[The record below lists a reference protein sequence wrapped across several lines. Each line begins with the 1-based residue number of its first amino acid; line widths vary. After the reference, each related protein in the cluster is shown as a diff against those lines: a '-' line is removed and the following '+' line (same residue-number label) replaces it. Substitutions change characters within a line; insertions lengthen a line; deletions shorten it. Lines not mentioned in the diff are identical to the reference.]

1 MPGGQRRPTSRDLVP
16 EVEPGDPHPHPR
28 MARVSRVR
36 RVAAPHADPAGQPR
50 LPELSARAH
59 SLPDPAEGCGR
70 REKLPH
76 LRIPPHAPFDHN
88 PGHLGGG
95 VSRQAAEWSFEK
107 VVTALRSRDAK
118 RPLPPRATF
127 CFDEICA
134 GAAWA
139 APGKSREILEAE
151 GERRGLFWNLNSD
164 GKSSNRRGQSARRR
178 AQVPDRLEENKTLAR
193 CQRWNLTGNA

>member
-1 MPGGQRRPTSRDLVP
+1 MRSQRFALLELTKEGAGEKLGFRGGPVGAATGLQGRGGGASLTEQISVQGPSRCQAGSADRQVVTSFPRLSQVTRIRTHAWQGSPGSAESRPPTQT
-16 EVEPGDPHPHPR
+16 
-28 MARVSRVR
+28 
-36 RVAAPHADPAGQPR
+36 PAGQPR

-134 GAAWA
+134 GAA
-139 APGKSREILEAE
+139 
-151 GERRGLFWNLNSD
+151 
-164 GKSSNRRGQSARRR
+164 
-178 AQVPDRLEENKTLAR
+178 
-193 CQRWNLTGNA
+193 